1 MKSTSRTAP
10 ARHGSISA
18 HPLFPAIVALWFA
31 ALLGIGSLILPV
43 TMFDRLAAA
52 SGDVSLAMTL
62 RSAIALTAAVSG
74 AALGLLLA
82 RKVAASSRSARPA
95 RGRNDAAKRPIS
107 ALEEL
112 GPEGFDEPFAEEA
125 PRAPSPEPIPGR
137 RRPLSVT
144 DESGPSE
151 FLDHAPLPGEAGA
164 FAIITEDEYVQED
177 DALELGEFAQDA
189 HGAFNP
195 SAHQA
200 ADVRFGSE
208 SLSNAMADDMAGE
221 AQQLPRQTILR
232 QVREAIDLPAAAP
245 FSAPAAM
252 PEPTPKHFPEHFPEH
267 VSVPAPAPA
276 PAPRASF
283 GMPQPVAAPPPIE
296 HHEGPAPAAV
306 AAPAPEPM
314 SATTQR
320 PLAELGMVELV
331 ERFALSLQR
340 AATPVVAASHAH
352 APFSAEAV
360 ERFPPEDEFAPEPAT
375 TAPPAPVIPAA
386 LRPISFTDDIH
397 DESDDEYG
405 LALPIGLAPSPF
417 AAPSAPFAQVDAG
430 DEVGDDDD
438 GFASLLA
445 MRSKLGQAREAV
457 RVDDDQAGDDFEPV
471 VTFPGQEARR
481 ASPAP
486 DGPSRDA
493 GFRAQPDFS
502 RPAPF
507 TAPLPRAG
515 NPAAT
520 EAALRDALSKLQRIS
535 GAA

>member
-43 TMFDRLAAA
+43 TMFDHLAAA

-151 FLDHAPLPGEAGA
+151 FLDHAPLPGKAGA

-232 QVREAIDLPAAAP
+232 QVREAIDQPAAAP

-252 PEPTPKHFPEHFPEH
+252 PESTPEHIPVPTP
-267 VSVPAPAPA
+267 V

-296 HHEGPAPAAV
+296 HHEEPAPAPV
-306 AAPAPEPM
+306 TAPAPEPM

-340 AATPVVAASHAH
+340 AANPVVAASHAH

-360 ERFPPEDEFAPEPAT
+360 ESFPPEDEFAPEPAP

-417 AAPSAPFAQVDAG
+417 AAPAAPLAQVDAG
-430 DEVGDDDD
+430 DAVDDEDD